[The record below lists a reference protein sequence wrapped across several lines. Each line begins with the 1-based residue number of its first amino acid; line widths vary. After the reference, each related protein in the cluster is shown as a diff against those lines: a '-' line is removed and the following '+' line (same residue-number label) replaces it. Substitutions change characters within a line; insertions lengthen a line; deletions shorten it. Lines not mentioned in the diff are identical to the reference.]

1 MMKTWKKK
9 CLKMVKTVHTD
20 VGVYLHFR
28 VLPAYG
34 TKTLNRSQ
42 DLVLIRGLMKDKLSN
57 TNKTEKMMKS
67 NNNYSFRLGLKIL
80 HKNTAT

>member
-1 MMKTWKKK
+1 MMKTWKKQ
-9 CLKMVKTVHTD
+9 CLKMIKTVHTD

-42 DLVLIRGLMKDKLSN
+42 DLVLI
-57 TNKTEKMMKS
+57 
-67 NNNYSFRLGLKIL
+67 
-80 HKNTAT
+80 

>member
-1 MMKTWKKK
+1 MTKK
-9 CLKMVKTVHTD
+9 VHTL
-20 VGVYLHFR
+20 VAVYLHFR

-34 TKTLNRSQ
+34 TTTLNRSQ

-80 HKNTAT
+80 LKNTAT